1 MSQSTEEKIKIRKK
15 NKQHNINNRSK
26 GNQVVYKFLKNYKLL
41 TNGKKHSEKDML
53 DAVFQAVCL

>member
-1 MSQSTEEKIKIRKK
+1 MSQSTEEKKRKK

-26 GNQVVYKFLKNYKLL
+26 GNQVIYKFKKNYKLL
-41 TNGKKHSEKDML
+41 TNGKIHSEKDML